1 MKKPLSLLLLVLVAL
16 ACTKQQ
22 PTYPFT
28 IEVVSEEGV
37 PLPNVLIEATADVP
51 NALPKFSG
59 LTNEDGTVSFE
70 YQYEAV
76 LKVRA
81 TRGTNPP
88 SWMGC
93 NFIKLEADKTVVSKV
108 VLIPFDPTQPGC

>member
-1 MKKPLSLLLLVLVAL
+1 MKNLFGLILVLLLVAS
-16 ACTKQQ
+16 CTKQQ
-22 PTYPFT
+22 PVYPFT
-28 IEVVSEEGV
+28 IEVVSEDGT
-37 PLPNVLIEATADVP
+37 PLPNVLVEATADVP

-70 YQYEAV
+70 YEYEAV

-88 SWMGC
+88 TWMGC
-93 NFIKLEADKTVVSKV
+93 NFIKLEADKTIVSKV

>member
-1 MKKPLSLLLLVLVAL
+1 MKNVFALGLVLIGVFS
-16 ACTKQQ
+16 CTKEQ
-22 PTYPFT
+22 PTYPFM
-28 IEVVSEEGV
+28 IEVVSEDGI
-37 PLPNVLIEATADVP
+37 PLPNVYIEATADVP

-59 LTNEDGTVSFE
+59 LTNDDGTVSFE

-108 VLIPFDPTQPGC
+108 VLIPFDPAQPGC